1 MATSDIWD
9 KAKERASMKNEK
21 ARKQGRNQ
29 KIETVLSGP
38 TLAIKLSLLLVIV
51 YALFKYIPAYVNF
64 NRIIN
69 TATSQPVSQFGAQ
82 YLTDKPSKWGFAAP
96 LREYV
101 KMKKAYV
108 RSGKSLQVQYIL
120 PEHAEATLTIK
131 RCKNVPI
138 VELFECQVVQTET
151 IEITGNTIGT
161 QRLQM
166 VETAMYVLES
176 QVRVNNNERYDIVW
190 RRT

>member
-9 KAKERASMKNEK
+9 KAKERASIKNER

-29 KIETVLSGP
+29 KIETVFAGP
-38 TLAIKLSLLLVIV
+38 TLVIKLSLLLVIV

-69 TATSQPVSQFGAQ
+69 TATSQPASQFGAQ
-82 YLTDKPSKWGFAAP
+82 YLTDTPSKWGVAAP
-96 LREYV
+96 LRDYV
-101 KMKKAYV
+101 KMRKAYV
-108 RSGKSLQVQYIL
+108 RGGKSLQVQYIL
-120 PEHAEATLTIK
+120 PQNAQATLTIK

-138 VELFECQVVQTET
+138 IELFGCQVVQTET
-151 IEITGNTIGT
+151 IDISGNTIGT

-166 VETAMYVLES
+166 IDTAMYVLES
-176 QVRVNNNERYDIVW
+176 QVHVNNNERYDIVW